1 GGGRGAGE
9 GGEGGENSED
19 AFRFV
24 LTREEFLELFLEDL
38 ELPDLAK
45 RRLAVV
51 ETEGLRRAGYTVT
64 GSPANL
70 ALTRTLRNSMSRRIA
85 LKRPKPDEVA
95 ALEARL
101 DALPEGHPERADLEQ
116 ALFRLRERAKRI

>member
-1 GGGRGAGE
+1 MSADTNFMNLALALGRRGLGTTWPGGGRGAGE

-45 RRLAVV
+45 RRL
-51 ETEGLRRAGYTVT
+51 
-64 GSPANL
+64 P
-70 ALTRTLRNSMSRRIA
+70 I
-85 LKRPKPDEVA
+85 
-95 ALEARL
+95 
-101 DALPEGHPERADLEQ
+101 
-116 ALFRLRERAKRI
+116 